1 VVLVVPVA
9 PVADI
14 QLHFATSTF
23 NWKFLQ
29 CSALKVTMKNTE
41 RRALSLDKVLEASR
55 LTLEG
60 VGYNRMRT
68 ADVAKRSGMSEGTL
82 FRYFPTKYDLTRA
95 SLQLALNRHTARLI
109 ESISVLPQPV
119 ERRQLLDTLWELLS
133 HHEMAWTYELFAASY
148 SDPELRAAIAPTLN
162 AHSNEVDELAVVVLR
177 DMAGIAPEDA
187 LLAINLSTW
196 AMQGLV
202 LRNMG
207 RGQAESHVALLDYI
221 VFLADSA
228 YGRVEASHSTE
239 LPAALS

>member
-1 VVLVVPVA
+1 
-9 PVADI
+9 
-14 QLHFATSTF
+14 
-23 NWKFLQ
+23 
-29 CSALKVTMKNTE
+29 MKNTE

-95 SLQLALNRHTARLI
+95 SLELALKRHTTRLI
-109 ESISVLPQPV
+109 ESISALPQPV
-119 ERRQLLDTLWELLS
+119 VRRELLATLWVLLS

-148 SDPELRAAIAPTLN
+148 SDAELRAAIAPTLN
-162 AHSNEVDELAVVVLR
+162 AHTAEVDELAVVVLH
-177 DMAGIAPEDA
+177 DLAGVDSADA
-187 LLAINLSTW
+187 LMAINLSTW

-207 RGQAESHVALLDYI
+207 RGQAESHEPLLDYI
-221 VFLADSA
+221 EFLAQTTYGTPAPVIAPATLIAQVMKDS
-228 YGRVEASHSTE
+228 E
-239 LPAALS
+239 

>member
-1 VVLVVPVA
+1 MVVPVA

-14 QLHFATSTF
+14 QLHFATSRF
-23 NWKFLQ
+23 KWKFLQ

-95 SLQLALNRHTARLI
+95 SLQLALDRHTGRLL
-109 ESISVLPQPV
+109 ESISLLPQPV
-119 ERRQLLDTLWELLS
+119 ERRQLLDTLWDLLS

-148 SDPELRAAIAPTLN
+148 SDPEMLSIRRPVCRSRA
-162 AHSNEVDELAVVVLR
+162 SCNE
-177 DMAGIAPEDA
+177 A
-187 LLAINLSTW
+187 LVRSY
-196 AMQGLV
+196 LV
-202 LRNMG
+202 G
-207 RGQAESHVALLDYI
+207 K
-221 VFLADSA
+221 
-228 YGRVEASHSTE
+228 
-239 LPAALS
+239 

>member
-1 VVLVVPVA
+1 
-9 PVADI
+9 
-14 QLHFATSTF
+14 
-23 NWKFLQ
+23 
-29 CSALKVTMKNTE
+29 MKNTE

-55 LTLEG
+55 LTLED

-95 SLQLALNRHTARLI
+95 SLEFALSRHMNRLI
-109 ESISVLPQPV
+109 ESVSSLPQPV
-119 ERRQLLDTLWELLS
+119 VRRELLKTLWVLLS

-162 AHSNEVDELAVVVLR
+162 AHTAEVDELAVVVLR
-177 DMAGIAPEDA
+177 ELAGIDPRDA
-187 LLAINLSTW
+187 LMAINLSTW

-207 RGQAESHVALLDYI
+207 RGQAESHEQLLDYI
-221 VFLADSA
+221 DFLAQST
-228 YGRVEASHSTE
+228 YGTPEPLVAPST
-239 LPAALS
+239 LFSQTNKQTD